1 MSDWLETLLTMAFVL
16 AICIGIGIAVYHF
29 LPGAATNW
37 ITTQI
42 NSIFNFGSNAINNS
56 MS

>member
-29 LPGAATNW
+29 LPGTAQNW

-42 NSIFNFGSNAINNS
+42 NAIFNYGGNVINNS